1 MLKQGLVLFA
11 LCWVGCTSGA
21 GPQGPA
27 GAQGPAGP
35 AGPAGPQGAAGP
47 QGPEGPQG
55 VPGPAGLTGD
65 AGPAGPAGAQGA
77 AGVQGPAGPQGAP
90 GRDAPRLYLV
100 SGPPVVTADGGL
112 APSPDAGV
120 VGWFIDTETVM
131 LPQAGCALK
140 VDEFSRPV
148 VPAEQPMYF
157 PTTDCTGPGVL
168 SAPSPVR
175 ECRYA
180 LVRSGGVLAP
190 QLVRVQQPLFFAQ
203 AQPFL
208 SMSQRVGQNQPACQP
223 VTSGP
228 TGRYFEP
235 TGVAAPPQL
244 NVDLGSIWLI
254 ER

>member
-1 MLKQGLVLFA
+1 V
-11 LCWVGCTSGA
+11 
-21 GPQGPA
+21 
-27 GAQGPAGP
+27 
-35 AGPAGPQGAAGP
+35 
-47 QGPEGPQG
+47 
-55 VPGPAGLTGD
+55 
-65 AGPAGPAGAQGA
+65 
-77 AGVQGPAGPQGAP
+77 GPQGAP
-90 GRDAPRLYLV
+90 GRDTTRLYLL
-100 SGPPVVTADGGL
+100 SGPLVVTADGGF

-131 LPQAGCALK
+131 LPEARCALK
-140 VDEFSRPV
+140 VDELSRPIL
-148 VPAEQPMYF
+148 PAEQPMYF
-157 PTTDCTGPGVL
+157 PTADCSGPGVL

-190 QLVRVQQPLFFAQ
+190 QLVRIQQPLFFAR

-208 SMSQRVGQNQPACQP
+208 SVSLRVGQNQPAWQS

-228 TGRYFEP
+228 VGRYFEP

-244 NVDLGSIWLI
+244 NVDDGSIWFI